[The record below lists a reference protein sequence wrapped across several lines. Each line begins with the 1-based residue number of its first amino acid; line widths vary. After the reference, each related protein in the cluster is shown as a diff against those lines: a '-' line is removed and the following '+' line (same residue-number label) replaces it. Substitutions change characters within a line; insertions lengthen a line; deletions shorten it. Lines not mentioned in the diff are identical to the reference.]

1 MHRTAFAAALFVVFT
16 APALAQD
23 PPIPIYR
30 REVFDYSA
38 QGRRDPFRSLV
49 NSDDLG
55 VRVEDLTLRGVV
67 VSRDARRSVATLEQ
81 VGSERRIRAR
91 VGDRIGGITVVAIL
105 PRSVEV
111 VVEEFGVPRREV
123 LPLKRS
129 TNPGAGS

>member
-1 MHRTAFAAALFVVFT
+1 MYRSSFALALLIVFT

-30 REVFDYSA
+30 REVFDYNA

-49 NSDDLG
+49 NTADLG

-67 VSRDARRSVATLEQ
+67 VSRDARRSVATIEQ
-81 VGSERRIRAR
+81 QGTDRRIRAR
-91 VGDRIGGITVVAIL
+91 VGDRIGGITVVAIT

-111 VVEEFGVPRREV
+111 VIEEFGVPRREV
-123 LPLKRS
+123 LPLKRAA
-129 TNPGAGS
+129 NPGAGS